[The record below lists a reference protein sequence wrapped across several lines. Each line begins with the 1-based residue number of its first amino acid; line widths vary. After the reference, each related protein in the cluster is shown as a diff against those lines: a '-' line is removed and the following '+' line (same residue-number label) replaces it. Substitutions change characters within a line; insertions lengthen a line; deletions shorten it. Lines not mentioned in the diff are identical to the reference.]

1 MSSLSHALEPD
12 AQAIF
17 LLCGRLGSHE
27 GNSAKPL
34 TRNQYNEVANW
45 LHSNGMRPGDLLND
59 EGREQLSVFGEDGK
73 LTEDR
78 LCTLLDRGTAMAMAV
93 EEWTNKGGW
102 ILTRSDKNYP
112 TRFRKQLRHLA
123 PPILYGV
130 GDPKLLEYGG
140 VSMVGSRD
148 SDDASL
154 AFIRDLA
161 RRCAEEG
168 VSVVSGGARGVDQAS
183 MDATLEAGGIVVGA
197 LANGLAKTSRKKKYR
212 EAITDNRLA
221 LVSAYHPDSR
231 FQVWKAMERNKH
243 IYALGDGTVVAHSA
257 EGSGG
262 TWSGATENLDH
273 GWVPLFVRAEP
284 PIPDGNRKLIER
296 GGCPIDRRVLRDE
309 IRVKDWLFGDNNLSN
324 IESAVSRFTEQD
336 LSPEGGT
343 KIKHKESPENATE
356 VEKKPEMGEISK
368 LFPLVWPAI
377 KKILDEPRSEQEV
390 REYFDDLRLGQA
402 RDWLMMAVDRGLAIR
417 EERPVRYTLS
427 EKESGEGDL
436 PSSGVTSNR
445 SSDSSNQITSGTKAT
460 DAENGESRER
470 LRRDIEMESQDS
482 PTLFDESSG

>member
-1 MSSLSHALEPD
+1 MSSLSHALESD

-17 LLCGRLGSHE
+17 LLCGRLGSHDD
-27 GNSAKPL
+27 NSAKPL

-45 LHSNGMRPGDLLND
+45 LHSNNMRPGDLLDD

-73 LTEDR
+73 LTENR

-112 TRFRKQLRHLA
+112 TRFRKRLRHLA

-140 VSMVGSRD
+140 VGMVGSRD

-183 MDATLEAGGIVVGA
+183 MDATLEAGGIVIGA

-212 EAITDNRLA
+212 KAITDNRLT

-262 TWSGATENLDH
+262 TWAGATENLNH
-273 GWVPLFVRAEP
+273 GWVPLFIRAEP
-284 PIPDGNRKLIER
+284 PIPDGNRKLIEK
-296 GGCPIDRRVLRDE
+296 GGYPVDRRVLRDG
-309 IRVKDWLFGDNNLSN
+309 IRVEDWLFGESSLAD
-324 IESAVSRFTEQD
+324 IESVVSSFTEQG
-336 LSPEGGT
+336 LSSESKAKIGTEEPSKNETESRKQPEVGD
-343 KIKHKESPENATE
+343 
-356 VEKKPEMGEISK
+356 ISK

-377 KKILDEPRSEQEV
+377 KTILDEPRGEQEV

-402 RDWLMMAVDRGLAIR
+402 RDWLVMAVDRGLAVR
-417 EERPVRYTLS
+417 EERPVRYTLT
-427 EKESGEGDL
+427 EKESGEGTS
-436 PSSGVTSNR
+436 PNSATSGQSY
-445 SSDSSNQITSGTKAT
+445 DSSNQPSGSTKTT
-460 DAENGESRER
+460 DTGNGASRKN
-470 LRRDIEMESQDS
+470 LRRDVEISSKDDS
-482 PTLFDESSG
+482 PTLFDEENE

>member
-1 MSSLSHALEPD
+1 MSNSSHILEPD

-17 LLCGRLGSHE
+17 LLCGRLGSHDD
-27 GNSAKPL
+27 NSAKPL
-34 TRNQYNEVANW
+34 TRNQYNELANW
-45 LHSNGMRPGDLLND
+45 LNNNGMRPGDLLND
-59 EGREQLSVFGEDGK
+59 AGREQLSVFGSDGK
-73 LTEDR
+73 LNEER
-78 LCTLLDRGTAMAMAV
+78 LRKLLQRGAAMAMAV

-102 ILTRSDKNYP
+102 ILARSEDNYP
-112 TRFRKQLRHLA
+112 KRFRRRLRHLA

-130 GDPKLLEYGG
+130 GNPNLLEHGG

-154 AFIRDLA
+154 AFVRDLA

-183 MDATLEAGGIVVGA
+183 MDAALEAGGIVIGA

-212 EAITDNRLA
+212 EAIKDKRLT

-284 PIPDGNRKLIER
+284 PIPDGNRKLIEK
-296 GGCPIDRRVLRDE
+296 GGHPVDRRVLRDG
-309 IRVKDWLFGDNNLSN
+309 IRVEDWLLGNDNLSN
-324 IESAVSRFTEQD
+324 IESTVSRFSEQD
-336 LSPEGGT
+336 LPYERKN
-343 KIKHKESPENATE
+343 KIKHEGPPESVTEPEKES
-356 VEKKPEMGEISK
+356 EMGDISK

-377 KKILDEPRSEQEV
+377 KTILDEPRGEQEV

-417 EERPVRYTLS
+417 EERPVRYTLA
-427 EKESGEGDL
+427 EKKSGEGDL
-436 PSSGVTSNR
+436 PSESTLDH
-445 SSDSSNQITSGTKAT
+445 SSDSSKQIESVTKST
-460 DAENGESRER
+460 NVGNVKSDNI
-470 LRRDIEMESQDS
+470 LRKDIEVVPKKS
-482 PTLFDESSG
+482 PTLFGD